1 MKLFLIGLLIFV
13 NVPVAKGEDTAM
25 GPATINTYVD
35 RPIVGWHWYNDPRPE
50 DEADTQENIPLS
62 RLSPTLQMALLKK
75 LTQQRL
81 YRAILSPSEQHAAD
95 FLRLQAYLV
104 RLSGQ
109 FTQTAKKALLDYPA
123 LDYNLEHSRYNSTA
137 TLQQNESHQRQR
149 IAIHSLGQRYG
160 LFLFY
165 RGHNQVDSLM
175 AASVKEFTTQYGLS
189 LIPVSVDGTRSE
201 ALPQTRA
208 DNGQARRLGVS
219 YLPAVM
225 LVDPKKGHVQPLV
238 YGFMTQDDLARRFL
252 DVATD
257 FKAQY

>member
-1 MKLFLIGLLIFV
+1 MKVFWIGLLILV
-13 NVPVAKGEDTAM
+13 IVPVAKGEDTAISPPSM
-25 GPATINTYVD
+25 NTYVD
-35 RPIVGWHWYNDPRPE
+35 QPIVGWHWYNEPRPE
-50 DEADTQENIPLS
+50 DKADAQENIPLS

-95 FLRLQAYLV
+95 FLRLQAYLIG
-104 RLSGQ
+104 LSGQ
-109 FTQTAKKALLDYPA
+109 FTQTAKKALLGYPE
-123 LDYNLEHSRYNSTA
+123 LDYNLEHSRYNRTA

-149 IAIHSLGQRYG
+149 MAIHSLGQRYG

-165 RGHNQVDSLM
+165 RGHNQIDSLM

-189 LIPVSVDGTRSE
+189 LIPVSVDGSRSA

-208 DNGQARRLGVS
+208 DSGQARRLGVS
-219 YLPAVM
+219 YLPAVL
-225 LVDPKKGHVQPLV
+225 LVDPKKGRIQPLV